1 MWVGYLWIWVPP
13 NVWSN
18 IILTK
23 QGTLFHNPTS
33 LYAPKRPAW
42 NETCIW
48 KKKNT
53 LPHLHFW
60 GSGSQLSGGGYPFH
74 SQKTPKDSG
83 TVHCRVCSSCLTHG
97 ACSLGVSRRSK
108 VGWGPPGGTYRS
120 LVVENSLVTGFQ
132 PSYITW
138 LIALSVCRRF
148 RKLGGSYQWT
158 E

>member
-1 MWVGYLWIWVPP
+1 MCD
-13 NVWSN
+13 
-18 IILTK
+18 
-23 QGTLFHNPTS
+23 PTS
-33 LYAPKRPAW
+33 SLQNRGHCF
-42 NETCIW
+42 T
-48 KKKNT
+48 T
-53 LPHLHFW
+53 LPVCMPPKDQHEMKPAFGRKKHSSPPPFLGFW
-60 GSGSQLSGGGYPFH
+60 KPVVWRRVPPFH

-148 RKLGGSYQWT
+148 RKLGGSYQ
-158 E
+158 